1 MAVHRLVQNTDEHVS
16 IVYAVHDARERAHD
30 PHRMLLQPCAVA
42 QLLAVEV
49 AKIGEEILVVR
60 ILFEKSG

>member
-1 MAVHRLVQNTDEHVS
+1 MQNTDEHVS

-30 PHRMLLQPCAVA
+30 PHRVQLQPCAVE

-49 AKIGEEILVVR
+49 AKLGEEILVVG
-60 ILFEKSG
+60 ILFKKSG